1 MMALK
6 TRRLEDGENE
16 QVTIERIAPA
26 FKGRNH
32 LFADY
37 WIAEGRFD
45 GVLMR
50 LTVLHEDRKLFLD
63 AGYIPAEILTLNP
76 KAVRIDVIT
85 IKDDRNRWRIGEVIH
100 SNESNHVYSESERQ
114 TAWLADL
121 ITFRH
126 RVAVN
131 GTEARFEQLG
141 ELPVVWTK
149 DESGRY
155 IRTCGDTRK
164 VFAAKAVS

>member
-1 MMALK
+1 MTALK

-16 QVTIERIAPA
+16 QVTIERIIPQ

-32 LFADY
+32 LFADE

-45 GVLMR
+45 GILMR

-76 KAVRIDVIT
+76 KTVRIDVIT
-85 IKDDRNRWRIGEVIH
+85 IKDDRNRWRIAEVVN
-100 SNESNHVYSESERQ
+100 SNESDHVYSEGERQ

-126 RVAVN
+126 KVTMT
-131 GTEARFEQLG
+131 GTTARFERLG

-149 DESGRY
+149 DEHGRY
-155 IRTCGDTRK
+155 IRTCDGTRK
-164 VFAAKAVS
+164 VFAAKGQS